1 MRLFS
6 LLLLRGDRHLLPRCS
21 SLPRLLVTPLVFN
34 RRAPS
39 FVHVHLPSTDRT
51 DAALMIGR
59 PMRFNVADHFN
70 AAGRADRHG
79 PLKTARP
86 RVKLNPPKRRLAY
99 TCETCSCKSTL
110 SHGHAPPW
118 RRGPCDTERASRRRP
133 ARQLWRVAVGC
144 PRLVCPPWL
153 SPPSQVSLLGLCM
166 LLATL
171 QTHLEA
177 HHPLAVLRTV
187 AATNEATG
195 HPSALWSPHDC
206 LTVSESETA
215 RMHGLSRSPD
225 ASLDDYH
232 STRASSYS
240 RTVD

>member
-144 PRLVCPPWL
+144 PRLVCPHGFPRRPRCHSWVSACCWLLCKPTSRLIIPWRCFE
-153 SPPSQVSLLGLCM
+153 QWRR
-166 LLATL
+166 
-171 QTHLEA
+171 
-177 HHPLAVLRTV
+177 RTKPRGIRLHYGV
-187 AATNEATG
+187 PT
-195 HPSALWSPHDC
+195 
-206 LTVSESETA
+206 TV
-215 RMHGLSRSPD
+215 
-225 ASLDDYH
+225 
-232 STRASSYS
+232 
-240 RTVD
+240 